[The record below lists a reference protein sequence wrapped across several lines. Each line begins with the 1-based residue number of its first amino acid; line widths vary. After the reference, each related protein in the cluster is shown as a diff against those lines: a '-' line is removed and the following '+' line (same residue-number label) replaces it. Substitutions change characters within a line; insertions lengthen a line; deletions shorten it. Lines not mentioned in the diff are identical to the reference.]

1 MEIGIDI
8 TSLTSGIQ
16 GMIGPGIIIG
26 LIALA
31 GFIGRLVFV
40 SFGSSIKK
48 ANPLR
53 NFSGL
58 GLIATS
64 IVVFV
69 GGLVVTGKLDKAV
82 HLIQR
87 NTIDPFNIYVLQ
99 RDSCDISSGKYCVI
113 VFEGDREISVNWFD
127 SNVYMWELLNPQTG
141 AVYKTLRPRS
151 REGGGGSIGIGLS

>member
-8 TSLTSGIQ
+8 SSLTSGIQ
-16 GMIGPGIIIG
+16 GLIGPGIIVG

-40 SFGSSIKK
+40 SFGSSIKE

-64 IVVFV
+64 IAMFV
-69 GGLVVTGKLDKAV
+69 GALVVTGKLDKAV

-87 NTIDPFNIYVLQ
+87 NTMDPFNIYVLQ
-99 RDSCDISSGKYCVI
+99 RDSCDLSGSKYCVI
-113 VFEGDREISVNWFD
+113 VFEGGREISVNWFD
-127 SNVYMWELLNPQTG
+127 SKVYMWELLNPQTG

-151 REGGGGSIGIGLS
+151 RVGDGESIGVGLS